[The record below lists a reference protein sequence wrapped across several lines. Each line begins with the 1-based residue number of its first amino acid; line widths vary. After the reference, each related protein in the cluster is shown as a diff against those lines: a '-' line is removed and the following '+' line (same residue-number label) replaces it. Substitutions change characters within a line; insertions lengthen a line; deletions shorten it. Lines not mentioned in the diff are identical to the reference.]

1 MPDGDSK
8 SRSGFARS
16 VATRRADQALLFR
29 GWVLFILSGMFA
41 IIEPVFAGLGVT
53 LLVAWLL
60 SFGGLRKNRA
70 PIRSNL
76 DKLSSQFNIAKSS
89 I

>member
-16 VATRRADQALLFR
+16 VATRRADHALLFR

-53 LLVAWLL
+53 LLVGWLL
-60 SFGGLRKNRA
+60 IFGGVTQESGAHSKQFGQTFV
-70 PIRSNL
+70 PI
-76 DKLSSQFNIAKSS
+76 
-89 I
+89 